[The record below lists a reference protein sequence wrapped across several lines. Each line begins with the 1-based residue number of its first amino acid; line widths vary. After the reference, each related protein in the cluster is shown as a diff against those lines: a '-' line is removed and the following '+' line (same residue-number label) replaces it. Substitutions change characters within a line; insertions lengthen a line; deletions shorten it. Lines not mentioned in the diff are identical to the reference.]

1 MVEEIKK
8 KRLSKYSIVTI
19 FFLCVLH
26 SWDEMARYDL
36 PAMIDYV
43 SSRTGQ
49 GQISY
54 VGYSQGTTVGFA
66 ALSQTPHLA
75 TKLKQ
80 FIALAPVGRVGNV
93 TSVIRLV
100 VPHIAKIQVGWRVSL
115 LFHTFNRGRGSSV
128 GRARDSWSG
137 GPGFDPRCGRPLL
150 TVWVGV
156 SIM

>member
-1 MVEEIKK
+1 
-8 KRLSKYSIVTI
+8 
-19 FFLCVLH
+19 
-26 SWDEMARYDL
+26 MARYDL

-54 VGYSQGTTVGFA
+54 VGYSQGTTIGFA
-66 ALSQTPHLA
+66 ALSQTPRLA

-100 VPHIAKIQVGWRVSL
+100 VPHTAKIQVGWRVSL
-115 LFHTFNRGRGSSV
+115 LFQTFNQ
-128 GRARDSWSG
+128 
-137 GPGFDPRCGRPLL
+137 F
-150 TVWVGV
+150 
-156 SIM
+156 